1 MKQGK
6 LISLSYLCEVYQVEM
21 LFFDTLCEQSLI
33 EIIIVKEEK
42 QIPESFLEK
51 VEQIIRLNKDLGVN
65 PEGIDVIFNL
75 LRKVETLEQ
84 ELVTVKN
91 RLAIYEDL

>member
-6 LISLSYLCEVYQVEM
+6 LISLNYLCEVYQVEM
-21 LFFDTLCEQSLI
+21 LFFDSLVEHSLI
-33 EIIIVKEEK
+33 EIVIIKEDK
-42 QIPESFLEK
+42 QIPESNLEK

-75 LRKVETLEQ
+75 LNKVDALEQ
-84 ELVTVKN
+84 ELVAVKN
-91 RLAIYEDL
+91 RLSIYEDL